1 MFEIFIQGLP
11 IGLEN
16 KLEIENFENAAIGSI
31 KTLIG
36 TVRFGMNFE
45 NATIGSIKTLIIK
58 THGLFSID
66 PQLIRLQYHDKNLE
80 DSQMLKEFDINN
92 GDSIRYR

>member
-16 KLEIENFENAAIGSI
+16 KLEIE
-31 KTLIG
+31 
-36 TVRFGMNFE
+36 NFE